1 MAVDSRAFRAAL
13 SRFASGVSV
22 VAAPSPPSGA
32 VGVTITSFT
41 SLSLDPPLVLFCID
55 RRSANFAVLVG
66 APVFSINIL
75 AADQEALSARFASQC
90 DDKFIGLA
98 VTAGLAGVPLI
109 AGCLANLECSRIAAY
124 PGGDHEIVVGRVDG
138 VRCRDGEPLL
148 RYCGSYR
155 RIAAMAPP
163 PLATIVETGTK

>member
-1 MAVDSRAFRAAL
+1 MAVDSRAFRDTL

-22 VAAPSPPSGA
+22 VAAPSPQGGA
-32 VGVTITSFT
+32 VGVTITSFA

-55 RRSANFAVLVG
+55 RGSANFAVLVG
-66 APVFSINIL
+66 APAFSVNVL
-75 AADQEALSARFASQC
+75 AADQEALSTRFASQC
-90 DDKFIGLA
+90 ENKFAGLA

-109 AGCLANLECSRIAAY
+109 AGCIANLECSRIAAY

-138 VRCRDGEPLL
+138 VRRGDGEPLL

-155 RIAAMAPP
+155 RIAAIAPP
-163 PLATIVETGTK
+163 PLATVAETGVK